1 MSLPSLVVIDDFLAD
16 PHAARRSALG
26 LTYNPAN
33 KRGNY
38 PGITSDDALD
48 VAALNDQL
56 SHFVGVP
63 VAGDPNTLHG
73 HCRITQKADKGAT
86 GVHID
91 PADYSGILYLS
102 EAAQDRSGTSFF
114 RHKPTGLERIPT
126 TPIALAKSGFTDINA
141 AVEQVV
147 NRDTNKPARWEKVMT
162 VPMRFNRLILFSPW
176 MFHDAGP
183 GFGKTPEE
191 ARLVMLL
198 FLKKQRKQKGQG

>member
-1 MSLPSLVVIDDFLAD
+1 MSLPSIIIIDDFLAD
-16 PHAARRSALG
+16 PHAARREALG
-26 LTYNPAN
+26 LSYNPGN

-38 PGITSDDALD
+38 PGITSDNALD

-56 SHFVGVP
+56 SRFVGVS
-63 VAGDPNTLHG
+63 VIGDPNTLHG
-73 HCRITQKADKGAT
+73 HCRITKKTDKGAT

-102 EAAQDRSGTSFF
+102 EAAQDRSGTCFF

-126 TPIALAKSGFTDINA
+126 TPVALAQSGYADHSV
-141 AVEQVV
+141 AVDRIV
-147 NRDTNKPARWEKVMT
+147 NQDTNKPARWEKVMT
-162 VPMRFNRLILFSPW
+162 VPMRFNRLVLFSPW

-183 GFGKTPEE
+183 GFGKTAED

-198 FLKKQRKQKGQG
+198 FLKKANKG